1 MNPINIFNRSKEMSQ
16 EEKTMPIRKYER
28 LRKLAHELEVQTTT
42 VKQRLVEL
50 EFLLTDRSIYLN
62 NVLSRDKE

>member
-1 MNPINIFNRSKEMSQ
+1 MSQ